1 MTIANRLQQQPIRWF
16 IPLGWTLGI
25 LYLTLSTGDNQ
36 NVSWLSKLV
45 GGTEITDAIGHVVMF
60 GVLVVLW
67 QWAGSAQYPKMGVL
81 KVVTPLCFLFGMSVE
96 ASQHWIEGRGM
107 SWLDFLANG
116 GGVLL
121 GARWILYQLQ
131 KEKGEGKTK

>member
-1 MTIANRLQQQPIRWF
+1 MTIANRLQQQPIRWL
-16 IPLGWTLGI
+16 IPSGWTFII

-36 NVSWLSKLV
+36 NVSWVSKMA
-45 GGTEITDAIGHVVMF
+45 GGTEITDALGHLVMF
-60 GVLVVLW
+60 TMLVLLW
-67 QWAGSAQYPKMGVL
+67 HWAGSAHYPAMAVL
-81 KVVTPLCFLFGMSVE
+81 KVVTPLCFLFGISVE

-131 KEKGEGKTK
+131 KDKGDIK

>member
-1 MTIANRLQQQPIRWF
+1 MTIANRLQHQPIRWF
-16 IPLGWTLGI
+16 IPLGWTLII

-36 NVSWLSKLV
+36 NVSWLSKLA

-60 GVLVVLW
+60 AILVVVW
-67 QWAGSAQYPKMGVL
+67 QWAGSADIRAMVVL
-81 KVVTPLCFLFGMSVE
+81 RIVTALCFLFGMGVE

-121 GARWILYQLQ
+121 GARWILYQIQ
-131 KEKGEGKTK
+131 KEKGKDKTK